1 MVRPEPAPVPR
12 QAAAVPPLLTAIPTS
27 VVLGVVVYF
36 AVQVLFQ
43 SPGSI
48 LALVC
53 LVLMGL
59 TVGNTVRRSGLRS
72 LPALLL
78 LAAAVL
84 GGGLAFVF
92 RP

>member
-1 MVRPEPAPVPR
+1 MARSIERIPSTTPGA
-12 QAAAVPPLLTAIPTS
+12 PPLLTAIPTS

-36 AVQVLFQ
+36 AVRVLLQ

>member
-1 MVRPEPAPVPR
+1 MARLPEQIPSAAPG
-12 QAAAVPPLLTAIPTS
+12 APPLLTAIPTS

-36 AVQVLFQ
+36 AVRVLLQ